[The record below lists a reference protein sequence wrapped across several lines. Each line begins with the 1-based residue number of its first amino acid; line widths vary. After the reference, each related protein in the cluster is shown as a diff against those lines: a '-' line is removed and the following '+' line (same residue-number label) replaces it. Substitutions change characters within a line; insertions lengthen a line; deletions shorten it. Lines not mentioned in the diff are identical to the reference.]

1 MYEEVRAR
9 LHGSIAPV
17 ITPFKED
24 YEIDFE
30 ALKGLIEFQIENGS
44 HGISV
49 TGTTGEPS
57 SLSLEEREK
66 VMETAIRAAAGR
78 VPVVPGTGSVN
89 QKEAL
94 RLTRAAQ
101 DMGADAALII
111 VPYYVQPN
119 QKALYEHYKTIASS
133 VDIPI
138 IIYNIPGRTATNMQ
152 PETMKAL
159 KEDCPNI
166 IGVKESNKD
175 FVHTNHVMHLC
186 GRDFLLFSGIELL
199 CYPMLAIG
207 GAGYVSATANVY
219 PKKVAEL
226 YNRWSAGDVEGA
238 LALHY
243 ELLPL
248 NDVLFRDTNPV
259 PMKAALGMMGR
270 VNPIVRPPLGAPSA
284 ELSQAVADT
293 LKQYGLI

>member
-1 MYEEVRAR
+1 MYEEVKAR

-17 ITPFKED
+17 ITPFHED

-57 SLSLEEREK
+57 SLSLEEREQ
-66 VMETAIRAAAGR
+66 VMEAAIRTAAGR

-101 DMGADAALII
+101 DMGADAALVI

-119 QKALYEHYKTIASS
+119 QKALYEHYKAIASS

-159 KEDCPNI
+159 KEDFPNI

-175 FVHTNHVMHLC
+175 FIHVNHVMHLC

-238 LALHY
+238 IALHY

-259 PMKAALGMMGR
+259 PMKVALGMMGR
-270 VNPIVRPPLGAPSA
+270 VSPVVRPPLGAPSA
-284 ELSQAVADT
+284 ELSRAVADT

>member
-1 MYEEVRAR
+1 MYEEAKAKLR
-9 LHGSIAPV
+9 GSIAPV

-30 ALKGLIEFQIENGS
+30 AMKGLIEYQIENGS

-57 SLSLEEREK
+57 SLSMEERER
-66 VMETAIRAAAGR
+66 VMELAIKTAAGR

-101 DMGADAALII
+101 DMGADAALVI
-111 VPYYVQPN
+111 VPYYVKPN
-119 QKALYEHYKTIASS
+119 QKALYEHFKTIANS

-138 IIYNIPGRTATNMQ
+138 IIYNIPGRTATDMA
-152 PETMKAL
+152 PETMARL

-166 IGVKESNKD
+166 IGCKESNKD
-175 FVHTNHVMHLC
+175 FEHANHIMHLC
-186 GRDFLLFSGIELL
+186 GRDFLLYSGIELL

-207 GAGYVSATANVY
+207 GAGYVSATANVA
-219 PKKVAEL
+219 PKEVAKL
-226 YNRWSAGDVEGA
+226 YDMWVAGDVQGA
-238 LALHY
+238 MDMHY
-243 ELLPL
+243 KLLPL

-259 PMKAALGMMGR
+259 PMKAALGMMGK
-270 VNPIVRPPLGAPSA
+270 VKPIVRPPLGAPSA
-284 ELSQAVADT
+284 ELTEEVRKT
-293 LKQYGLI
+293 LKLYDLV